1 MARHVI
7 TRGLDLPIS
16 GKPSTEI
23 SAPSNSTQIGLLGHD
38 YPTMKPR
45 MHVAEGDEVKRG
57 QLLFEDRKSV
67 GVCFTAQG
75 AGKVVAIH
83 RGEKRKF
90 LSLVIELNDAEQK
103 GDLRDDDFTS
113 FENYQPDSD
122 PASLNRDQ
130 VKALISESGLWT
142 AIRQRPFGRV
152 PSTQATCAAIFI
164 TAIDTNPLGGSV
176 EAIVAG
182 QEEALNAG
190 LIAVS
195 KLTDGPT
202 YLCVGPQWKVDTSS
216 ASEVSVEIFEGQ
228 HPAGLPGTHIH
239 TLAPAGRARVVW
251 HIGVQDVIAIGH
263 LFLTGKLMPERI
275 VALAGPIVNKPRLL
289 RTRVGAN
296 IKELT
301 TGELADNATE
311 PRIISGSVLFGHI
324 AQDDIHGFLNR
335 YDSQICALS
344 EDRERRFLGWLSPG
358 SQIFSTIRA
367 FISRWQPPKKFPM
380 TTTTNG
386 SHRAMVPIGMFER
399 VMPLDIMPTFLL
411 RALLVGD
418 VERAEELG
426 CLELIEEDLA
436 VCTFVSP
443 GKEDYAI
450 ALRNVLTEIWQ
461 EG

>member
-16 GKPSTEI
+16 GKPSADI
-23 SAPSNSTQIGLLGHD
+23 STPSTVTQVGLLGHD

-67 GVCFTAQG
+67 GVCFTAPG

-90 LSLVIELNDAEQK
+90 LSLVIELNEAEQK
-103 GDLRDDDFTS
+103 NLPSDQDFAS
-113 FENYQPDSD
+113 FENYQADAD
-122 PASLNRDQ
+122 PASLNPDQ

-152 PSTQATCAAIFI
+152 PSTQATCAALFI
-164 TAIDTNPLGGSV
+164 TAIDTNPLGVSI
-176 EAIVAG
+176 EAAVAG
-182 QEEALNAG
+182 HEEALQAG
-190 LIAVS
+190 INAVS
-195 KLTDGPT
+195 KLTSGKT
-202 YLCVGPQWKVDTSS
+202 YLCVGPRWNLNLDTPDN
-216 ASEVSVEIFEGQ
+216 VSVEIFEGQ

-239 TLAPAGRARVVW
+239 TLAPAGRARSVW
-251 HIGVQDVIAIGH
+251 HLNVQDVIAIGH
-263 LFLTGKLMPERI
+263 LFLTGKLMTDRI
-275 VALAGPIVNKPRLL
+275 VALGGPIIKNPRLL
-289 RTRVGAN
+289 KTRVGA
-296 IKELT
+296 KVSELT
-301 TGELADNATE
+301 TGEIKDGVSE

-324 AQDDIHGFLNR
+324 AQDEVHGFLNR
-335 YDSQICALS
+335 YDHQIGALA

-358 SQIFSTIRA
+358 TKIFSTIRA
-367 FISRWQPPKKFPM
+367 FLSRWQPPKQFAM

-443 GKEDYAI
+443 GKEDYGV